1 MTALEQELQEENE
14 RLQEENE
21 RLYQQ
26 VGQLQAQLSTMT
38 AKEQAVKP
46 LIEEI
51 KRQEQEI
58 MSLNSSLIEERKQN
72 EKLLAL
78 SKNERLLRDENEK
91 LRSENS
97 RKDAELKQER
107 KNLEALADEYKNIIG
122 MFPKKEDIK
131 NLIATFKDMTS
142 TFKGADKTISLLN
155 VASSFN
161 TAIVAI
167 VAGFVLFAGYHMYF
181 ANQNA
186 KEAATSA
193 SAASKA
199 LYNEQGYS
207 VLNGSQASQKEET
220 K

>member
-21 RLYQQ
+21 
-26 VGQLQAQLSTMT
+26 
-38 AKEQAVKP
+38 
-46 LIEEI
+46 
-51 KRQEQEI
+51 
-58 MSLNSSLIEERKQN
+58 
-72 EKLLAL
+72 
-78 SKNERLLRDENEK
+78 RDENEK

-167 VAGFVLFAGYHMYF
+167 VAGFVLFAGYHMYCQSERKGSCNVCQCSF
-181 ANQNA
+181 
-186 KEAATSA
+186 
-193 SAASKA
+193 
-199 LYNEQGYS
+199 QGF
-207 VLNGSQASQKEET
+207 V
-220 K
+220 